1 MKKKK
6 IISKNKFQKL
16 NQVAATKMFKDKN
29 INSAANKIFVKA
41 DKNYRWL
48 HQNTWMNEP
57 ILNIPQDIMA
67 MQEIIY
73 KSRPEYIIET
83 GVAWGGST
91 LFLASM
97 LKIFGGK
104 KVIGVDTFLPN
115 NVKKAVTK
123 ETKLKKYIRLIKGSS
138 IDMSVIKKIKKIT
151 KNSKKILVILDSHHT
166 HNHVLKELELY
177 SKFVKKNNY
186 IICGDT
192 IVEFIPEQK
201 HRPREWGPGNNPFTA
216 LKEFLKK
223 NKRFL
228 IDKKISNK
236 LLFTNHPSGYLYA
249 KY

>member
-1 MKKKK
+1 MKKK
-6 IISKNKFQKL
+6 IISKKKFQKL
-16 NQVAATKMFKDKN
+16 NQVAANKMFKDKN
-29 INSAANKIFVKA
+29 INNAASKIFVNA

-48 HQNTWMNEP
+48 HQNTWMDEP

-83 GVAWGGST
+83 GVAWGGSI

-97 LKIFGGK
+97 LKVFGGK
-104 KVIGVDTFLPN
+104 KVIGVDNFLPN
-115 NVKKAVTK
+115 NVRKAVIK
-123 ETKLKKYIRLIKGSS
+123 DPKLKKYIRLIKGSS
-138 IDMSVIKKIKKIT
+138 IDTSIIKKIKKIT
-151 KNSKKILVILDSHHT
+151 NNSKKIMVILDSHHT
-166 HNHVLKELELY
+166 HSHVLKELELY

>member
-1 MKKKK
+1 MKKK
-6 IISKNKFQKL
+6 IISKKEFQIL
-16 NQVAATKMFKDKN
+16 NDIAATKMAKDKN
-29 INSAANKIFVKA
+29 INKGAVKIFVEA
-41 DKNYRWL
+41 DKKYRWL
-48 HQNTWMNEP
+48 HQNTWMDEP

-67 MQEIIY
+67 TQEIIY

-104 KVIGVDTFLPN
+104 KVIGVDTFLPD
-115 NVKKAVTK
+115 NVKRAVTK
-123 ETKLKKYIRLIKGSS
+123 DPKLNRYIRLIKGSS
-138 IDMSVIKKIKKIT
+138 IEIDTINKIKKIT
-151 KNSKKILVILDSHHT
+151 NNSKKILVILDSNHT
-166 HNHVLKELELY
+166 HDHVLKELELY

-201 HRPREWGPGNNPFTA
+201 HRPREWGRGNNPFTA
-216 LKEFLKK
+216 MKKFLKK
-223 NKRFL
+223 NKRFT

>member
-1 MKKKK
+1 M
-6 IISKNKFQKL
+6 SKNK
-16 NQVAATKMFKDKN
+16 N
-29 INSAANKIFVKA
+29 IINAANKLFVNA

-104 KVIGVDTFLPN
+104 KVIGVDIFLPN

-123 ETKLKKYIRLIKGSS
+123 DPKLNKYIKLIKGSS
-138 IDMSVIKKIKKIT
+138 VDTNIIKKIKKIT
-151 KNSKKILVILDSHHT
+151 NNSKKVLVILDSNHT
-166 HNHVLKELELY
+166 HDHVLKELELY
-177 SKFVKKNNY
+177 SEFVKKNSY

-201 HRPREWGPGNNPFTA
+201 HRPREWGHGNNPFTA
-216 LKEFLKK
+216 MKKFLKK
-223 NKRFL
+223 NKRFT
-228 IDKKISNK
+228 IDSKISNK
-236 LLFTNHPSGYLYA
+236 LLFTNHPKGYLVA
-249 KY
+249 KR

>member
-1 MKKKK
+1 MKKK
-6 IISKNKFQKL
+6 IISKKKFQIL
-16 NQVAATKMFKDKN
+16 NNVAATKMAKDKN
-29 INSAANKIFVKA
+29 INKGATKIYVEA
-41 DKNYRWL
+41 DKKYRWL
-48 HQNTWMNEP
+48 HQNTWMDEP

-67 MQEIIY
+67 TQEVLY

-104 KVIGVDTFLPN
+104 KVIGIDTFLPD

-123 ETKLKKYIRLIKGSS
+123 DSKLNKYIKLIKGSS
-138 IDMSVIKKIKKIT
+138 IDTNIIKKIKKIT
-151 KNSKKILVILDSHHT
+151 NNSKKILVILDSHHT
-166 HNHVLKELELY
+166 HDHVLKELELY

-186 IICGDT
+186 IICCDT

-201 HRPREWGPGNNPFTA
+201 HRPREWGHGNNPFTA
-216 LKEFLKK
+216 MKKFLKK
-223 NKRFL
+223 DKRFI
-228 IDKKISNK
+228 IDKKILNK